1 MKETDRQTGGS
12 PGKTPTETGRREVGR
27 MEGGSSSMGEVAEGK
42 KGGVVRVREKAVSP
56 CSAVWSL

>member
-1 MKETDRQTGGS
+1 M
-12 PGKTPTETGRREVGR
+12 GR